1 MKFRKTIHLHSI
13 DKVKRPVR
21 KLLSAAVALLS
32 LTAMSAAIPPRPEP
46 ARLVNDFAGI
56 LTPRQA
62 WQLERALVAF
72 DDSTS
77 NQIAVVTVADLEGYS
92 SSEYATRIGLD
103 WNIGSADHDNGIVVL
118 VKPKTG
124 NSYGDVAISVG
135 YGLEGAIPDAYC
147 KRIIDN
153 EMIPRFAEGD
163 YYSGIAAGCK
173 VLMQLA
179 SGEISEP
186 REDKS
191 EFSLFGLIISIFLIK
206 PLNAFLLGERYA
218 QNLGIPI
225 LRSRFIMLLT
235 TGLLTAIATA
245 FCGPISFIGL
255 AVPHISRLLSRSS
268 NHNHLLP
275 LTILLG
281 GIVTLFCNFCTV
293 AFTSGTVIP
302 INVITPLMGAPV
314 ILYVIIN
321 QKRSTDFS

>member
-1 MKFRKTIHLHSI
+1 MA
-13 DKVKRPVR
+13 V
-21 KLLSAAVALLS
+21 LSAAVLC
-32 LTAMSAAIPPRPEP
+32 AAIPPRPEP

-62 WQLERALVAF
+62 WQLERVLVAF

-77 NQIAVVTVADLEGYS
+77 NQIAVVTAADLEGYS

-103 WNIGSADHDNGIVVL
+103 WDIGSAGHDNGIVVL

-191 EFSLFGLIISIFLIK
+191 EFSLFGLMGLFIVFSVIFFAILGRGGNGGGRGNSGGSGRLDADDIMRGII
-206 PLNAFLLGERYA
+206 
-218 QNLGIPI
+218 
-225 LRSRFIMLLT
+225 
-235 TGLLTAIATA
+235 
-245 FCGPISFIGL
+245 IG
-255 AVPHISRLLSRSS
+255 HI
-268 NHNHLLP
+268 
-275 LTILLG
+275 LG
-281 GIVTLFCNFCTV
+281 GHGHRGDSRP
-293 AFTSGTVIP
+293 SGGGFGGGFGGGGFGSGDFGGFGGGDFGGG
-302 INVITPLMGAPV
+302 GASG
-314 ILYVIIN
+314 
-321 QKRSTDFS
+321 RW

>member
-1 MKFRKTIHLHSI
+1 MKFRNTIHLHSI
-13 DKVKRPVR
+13 DKVKGPVR

-56 LTPRQA
+56 LTPQQE
-62 WQLERALVAF
+62 WQLERVLVAF

-77 NQIAVVTVADLEGYS
+77 NQIAVVTVGSLEGYT

-191 EFSLFGLIISIFLIK
+191 EFSLFGL
-206 PLNAFLLGERYA
+206 
-218 QNLGIPI
+218 
-225 LRSRFIMLLT
+225 MV
-235 TGLLTAIATA
+235 
-245 FCGPISFIGL
+245 SFIIFSVIFF
-255 AVPHISRLLSRSS
+255 A
-268 NHNHLLP
+268 
-275 LTILLG
+275 ILGRGGNGGNGRNNGGSGGTGADDIMRGIIIGNILG
-281 GIVTLFCNFCTV
+281 GHGHRGDSRP
-293 AFTSGTVIP
+293 SGGGFGGGFDGGGFGGFGGGDFGGG
-302 INVITPLMGAPV
+302 GASG
-314 ILYVIIN
+314 
-321 QKRSTDFS
+321 RW